1 MIHLFKAHYLLAV
14 ICLRLKY
21 QGTKELSSQ
30 ALPNDQMV
38 CTEYIINI
46 LQELLFIFQEMS
58 REQSVC
64 MVFS

>member
-14 ICLRLKY
+14 ICLRHKY

-30 ALPNDQMV
+30 ALPNQMV
-38 CTEYIINI
+38 CIEYIINI
-46 LQELLFIFQEMS
+46 LQELLFIFQKMS

-64 MVFS
+64 EAFS